1 MVPVEVLINFGPL
14 LQVLRVPVV
23 RKMVLVH
30 KVSHNGGTA
39 CVATERE
46 KVTSLSPYQPPR
58 NICLNKHPKYIYCKS
73 TLISEVMLF
82 CIALVCILGN
92 CMCASLKENDDRKLD
107 SIALTSHTAQIRCRL
122 LWAPTYWG

>member
-39 CVATERE
+39 WVATERE

-58 NICLNKHPKYIYCKS
+58 NIRLNKQPKY
-73 TLISEVMLF
+73 T
-82 CIALVCILGN
+82 IL
-92 CMCASLKENDDRKLD
+92 
-107 SIALTSHTAQIRCRL
+107 
-122 LWAPTYWG
+122 